1 MVANK
6 TDKAPIALI
15 LAGGSGTRFWPMSR
29 KDLPKQYLPL
39 TSSHS
44 LIQETV
50 QRLQPLCTSDRIFI
64 ASEKTQAKLIK
75 QQLPEIHNLVLEPLP
90 KNTAA
95 CLMLSVSTLLKQGF
109 SLDSPLMV
117 FPADHAIGN
126 TPAFLTALQQA
137 LSFVQ
142 NREALLTF
150 GIPPTF
156 PHTGYGYIECDGS
169 VEKEICGVKRFT
181 EKPNRETAD
190 QFLKAGNYFWN
201 SGIFVW
207 TLRSIVTA
215 FEAFLSASWNRIH
228 NAKSESELAECFKQL
243 PAQPIDTAVLEKSSK
258 VFVLPVPHLEWNDL
272 GSWKALYD
280 FKAGHPQ
287 ENICLSGELKELE
300 SEGCLIKVSPDTQV
314 ALVGVKNLVV
324 VQEGNRLLILDKEQD
339 QKVKEISQQFE
350 R

>member
-1 MVANK
+1 MAVNK
-6 TDKAPIALI
+6 PDQAPIALI

-39 TSSHS
+39 TSSRS

-64 ASEKTQAKLIK
+64 ASEKNQAKLLK
-75 QQLPEIHNLVLEPLP
+75 QQLPELHNLILEPLP

-95 CLMLSVSTLLKQGF
+95 CLMLSVSTLLKLGF
-109 SLDSPLMV
+109 SMDCPLMV

-126 TPAFLTALQQA
+126 PTAFLTALTEA
-137 LSFVQ
+137 LDFVQ
-142 NREALLTF
+142 KQEALLTF

-156 PHTGYGYIECDGS
+156 PHTGYGYIECGDS
-169 VEKEICGVKRFT
+169 EKNDICGVKRFT
-181 EKPNRETAD
+181 EKPNRETAE
-190 QFLKAGNYFWN
+190 QFVKAGNYFWN

-215 FEAFLSASWNRIH
+215 FESFLGSSWSAIH
-228 NAKSESELAECFKQL
+228 GAQSESELAECFKQL
-243 PAQPIDTAVLEKSSK
+243 QAQPIDTAVLEKSSK
-258 VFVLPVPHLEWNDL
+258 VFVLPVHHLEWNDL

-280 FKAGHPQ
+280 FKTSHPH
-287 ENICLSGELKELE
+287 ENICLSGALKELH
-300 SEGCLIKVSPDTQV
+300 SEGCLIKVSPETHV

-324 VQEGNRLLILDKEQD
+324 VQEGNMLLILDKDQD
-339 QKVKEISQQFE
+339 QKVKEISQHFE